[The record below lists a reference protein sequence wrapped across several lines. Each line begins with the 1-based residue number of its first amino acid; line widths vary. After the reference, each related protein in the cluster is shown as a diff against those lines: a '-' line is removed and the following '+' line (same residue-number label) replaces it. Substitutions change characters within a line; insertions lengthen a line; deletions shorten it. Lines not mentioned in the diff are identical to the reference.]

1 MSEFELSD
9 AVSVFHKGSESLT
22 QFFSE
27 QGHSDNDMLL
37 AFDEIDKFLSNAEEF
52 ASDSL
57 QIELFNARANELI
70 LLIDRL
76 MVFSM
81 QIQHQ
86 KSFAFFEQFL
96 YLFTLWFANTGN
108 KITQLIPI
116 VNLIAALSNR
126 LREQKALEELLL
138 DIELIIHAADQS
150 IQEDMDNRDPRR
162 PWRVLLLNYAITA
175 TRTYKTDLMEKAFQ
189 FLVLNLPED
198 LKQFFT
204 EGMSQMTALDYPK
217 SVKKVMEK
225 YYWQYAAQERKS
237 N

>member
-1 MSEFELSD
+1 MSAPELTEIISIFHQGSD
-9 AVSVFHKGSESLT
+9 SLT
-22 QFFSE
+22 QFFAE
-27 QGHSDNDMLL
+27 QGRSDNDMLM
-37 AFDEIDKFLSNAEEF
+37 AFDEIDQFLLTAQEL
-52 ASDSL
+52 SL
-57 QIELFNARANELI
+57 QAEQKKFFAARANELF

-76 MVFSM
+76 MVFST
-81 QIQHQ
+81 QVQHQ

-96 YLFTLWFANTGN
+96 YLFTVWFANTGN

-138 DIELIIHAADQS
+138 HIELIIHAADQS
-150 IQEDMDNRDPRR
+150 IQEDMDNRDPGR

-189 FLVLNLPED
+189 FLVLNLPDD

-217 SVKKVMEK
+217 PVKKIMEK
-225 YYWQYAAQERKS
+225 YYWQYAAQEMKS